1 MFLKEEY
8 HIQFKLLDGSAD
20 SGQTVEDN
28 VIRFDDDIS
37 GGFDTNA
44 ELFIV
49 RVKNEQAAP
58 VKGINPMALAVNI
71 TVSDFEREI
80 ISAKSWNINPM
91 GAAFTIDA
99 PDPPIPQ
106 EPIPEGEDGDVQ
118 KILSGLQD
126 SQVHLSPGI
135 L

>member
-1 MFLKEEY
+1 
-8 HIQFKLLDGSAD
+8 
-20 SGQTVEDN
+20 
-28 VIRFDDDIS
+28 
-37 GGFDTNA
+37 
-44 ELFIV
+44 
-49 RVKNEQAAP
+49 
-58 VKGINPMALAVNI
+58 
-71 TVSDFEREI
+71 
-80 ISAKSWNINPM
+80 M

-106 EPIPEGEDGDVQ
+106 EPIPEGEGDVQ